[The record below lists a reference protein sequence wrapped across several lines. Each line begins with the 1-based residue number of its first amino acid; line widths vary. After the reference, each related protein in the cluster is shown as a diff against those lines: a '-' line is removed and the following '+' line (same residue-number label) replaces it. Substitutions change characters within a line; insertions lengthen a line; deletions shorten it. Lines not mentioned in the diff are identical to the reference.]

1 MEEISL
7 RELIEILL
15 KRKTMIIGITIL
27 AVLISAVVSFALLEP
42 VYETKMVLMAS
53 NFSERLQPN
62 QFNSEGIDN
71 ILDSLSRFPDMT
83 LETYKQQIKAP
94 RIMRQTIADLG
105 LEDIYDIET
114 LAKKIELETIKDTN
128 LITIK
133 MKDNDPEKAASIVNK
148 VGEEF
153 VSFVSDKAKEQ
164 ATASSSYIE
173 AQMVF
178 EKEKLDEALIEL
190 RNYLAQPKG
199 TEELKRELEAKLTQ
213 ITEFKTE
220 NTNSQMR
227 KDVLEKSIG
236 RIEQQIINTDK
247 KLITNKTILDD
258 PLMKDLVEENTNS
271 STRELAGIKVESE
284 EINPVYLE
292 LETAL
297 NTFVIELAEV
307 DARLTNLQG
316 KINETQFQIETLQ
329 AELAEK
335 EHEERIIRQKV
346 DVAQNTY
353 NAFVEKH
360 EELRVTESSQ
370 IGESNMIVISK
381 AYPTTQPVGPRKV
394 LNVAIAAV
402 LGLMISVF
410 AAFFIEYWNSED
422 KDKIAKNHVA
432 N

>member
-1 MEEISL
+1 
-7 RELIEILL
+7 
-15 KRKTMIIGITIL
+15 MIIGITIL